1 MAAKQLRFEA
11 PARAALARG
20 AAIVADTV
28 AVTLGPRG
36 RTVVLDKKFGPP
48 LISNDG
54 VTIAR
59 ELELED
65 HFENMGAQLLKEVA
79 IKTNDIAGDG
89 TTTATVLARAMLDEG
104 LRNLAAGAPP
114 NELRRGMTA
123 ACDAAVESIRAPIAS
138 RKGRGRHPARG
149 HDQLGRRRDRRD
161 DRGRIRQGGQGGCG
175 VGRRRHRLRIETEVD
190 VVEGMQ
196 FDRGYISAHLVTDT
210 QNMESVLSDARVL
223 VTDAKISSVTDLLP
237 SLELVMRAGRPL
249 LIVAED
255 VQAEAMATLVVNR
268 ARGTFSAMAV
278 KAPAFGER
286 REAILQDIA
295 VLTGATVVSEKT
307 GQRLDAVRDDQL
319 GVAGRVT
326 VTKDD
331 TTIVRG
337 GGTKAAIE
345 ARCAEIRQQMEETT
359 SDWDREKLQER
370 LARLTGGVAVIK
382 VGAATEVEMKERKSR
397 VEDALA
403 ATRAAIEEGVVV
415 GGGVSLLRAIPA
427 VQALKLEG
435 SARVGA
441 DIVARALREP
451 LRIIAENAGLE
462 GQVVVNEV
470 AEAKGDHGF
479 DAVDRD
485 VQRPHRA
492 RGHRPHQGR
501 RVSAGP
507 CNLDRH
513 HRAQHR
519 RADRRRAGTRG
530 SRRGRQPFP
539 RRWWHGH
546 GRRRHGLLTGAEA
559 PVSPYAVRAPR

>member
-1 MAAKQLRFEA
+1 MPAKQLRFEA

-20 AAIVADTV
+20 AALVADTV

-59 ELELED
+59 ELELSD

-114 NELRRGMTA
+114 NELRRGMMA
-123 ACDAAVESIRAPIAS
+123 ASDAVVASIRARSHPVKGGDDIRRVATISSGDEAIGAMIADAFD
-138 RKGRGRHPARG
+138 KVGKE
-149 HDQLGRRRDRRD
+149 
-161 DRGRIRQGGQGGCG
+161 G
-175 VGRRRHRLRIETEVD
+175 VVSVEDGTGIETEVE

-196 FDRGYISAHLVTDT
+196 FDRGYISPHLVTDT
-210 QNMESVLSDARVL
+210 QSMEAVLADARVL
-223 VTDAKISSVTDLLP
+223 VTDAKISAVTDLLP

-249 LIVAED
+249 LVIAED
-255 VQAEAMATLVVNR
+255 VQAEALATMVVNR
-268 ARGTFSAMAV
+268 ARGTFSAVAV

-307 GQRLDAVRDDQL
+307 GLRLDAVRDEQL
-319 GVAGRVT
+319 GAAGRVT
-326 VTKDD
+326 VTKDT

-337 GGTKAAIE
+337 GGTRAAIE
-345 ARCAEIRQQMEETT
+345 ARCDEIRRQMEETD

-370 LARLTGGVAVIK
+370 LARLTGGIAVVK
-382 VGAATEVEMKERKSR
+382 VGAATEVEMKERKAR

-403 ATRAAIEEGVVV
+403 ATRAAIEDGVVV

-427 VQALKLEG
+427 VEALDLAG
-435 SARVGA
+435 SERIGA

-451 LRIIAENAGLE
+451 LRIIANNAGLE
-462 GQVVVNEV
+462 GQVVVNAV
-470 AEAKGDHGF
+470 AQAEGDHGF
-479 DAVDRD
+479 DAISETYGNLIE
-485 VQRPHRA
+485 
-492 RGHRPHQGR
+492 RGVIDPTKVV
-501 RVSAGP
+501 VSA
-507 CNLDRH
+507 LTHAVSIATIVLSTD
-513 HRAQHR
+513 ALI
-519 RADRRRAGTRG
+519 ADAPEPEEAAAGG
-530 SRRGRQPFP
+530 GHS
-539 RRWWHGH
+539 HG
-546 GRRRHGLLTGAEA
+546 GGGMDDDDMDF
-559 PVSPYAVRAPR
+559 

>member
-1 MAAKQLRFEA
+1 MPAKQLRFEG
-11 PARAALARG
+11 PARAALQRG
-20 AAIVADTV
+20 AALVADTV

-59 ELELED
+59 EVELED

-114 NELRRGMTA
+114 NELRRGMMA
-123 ACDAAVESIRAPIAS
+123 ASDAAVASIRSRSHPVKGGDDIRRVATISSGDEVIGAMIADAFD
-138 RKGRGRHPARG
+138 KVGKE
-149 HDQLGRRRDRRD
+149 
-161 DRGRIRQGGQGGCG
+161 G
-175 VGRRRHRLRIETEVD
+175 VVSVEDGTGIDTEVE

-210 QNMESVLSDARVL
+210 QNMESVLGDARVL
-223 VTDAKISSVTDLLP
+223 VTDAKISSVQDLLP

-249 LIVAED
+249 LIIAED
-255 VQAEAMATLVVNR
+255 VQAEALATLVVNR
-268 ARGTFSAMAV
+268 ARGTFSVMAV

-286 REAILQDIA
+286 RDAILQDIA
-295 VLTGATVVSEKT
+295 VLTGATVISEKT
-307 GQRLDAVRDDQL
+307 GLRLDAVRDEQL

-326 VTKDD
+326 VTKDN

-345 ARCAEIRQQMEETT
+345 GRSSEIRQQIEETT

-370 LARLTGGVAVIK
+370 LARLTGGVAVVK
-382 VGAATEVEMKERKSR
+382 VGAATEVAMKERKAR

-403 ATRAAIEEGVVV
+403 ATRAAIEDGVVV
-415 GGGVSLLRAIPA
+415 GGGVALLRAIPKIE
-427 VQALKLEG
+427 ALDLQGTE
-435 SARVGA
+435 RIGA

-451 LRIIAENAGLE
+451 LRIIASNAGLE

-470 AEAKGDHGF
+470 AGSEGDHGF
-479 DAVDRD
+479 DA
-485 VQRPHRA
+485 A
-492 RGHRPHQGR
+492 TETYGNLIERGVIDPTKVV
-501 RVSAGP
+501 VSA
-507 CNLDRH
+507 LTH
-513 HRAQHR
+513 AVSIATIVLSTEALI
-519 RADRRRAGTRG
+519 ADAPERDDDAPGG
-530 SRRGRQPFP
+530 GHS
-539 RRWWHGH
+539 HG
-546 GRRRHGLLTGAEA
+546 GGGMDDDDMDF
-559 PVSPYAVRAPR
+559 